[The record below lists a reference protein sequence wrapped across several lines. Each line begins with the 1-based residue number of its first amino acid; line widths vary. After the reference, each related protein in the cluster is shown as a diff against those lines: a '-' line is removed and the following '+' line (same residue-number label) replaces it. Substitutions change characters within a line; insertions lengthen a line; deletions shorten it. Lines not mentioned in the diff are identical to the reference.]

1 MDCQIHRFL
10 DTRLG
15 FANPSRAVFNII
27 LTNTQISHFTHN
39 TKKELLMAFPG
50 FNLDDKVMLI
60 TGSGKGI
67 GRGLA
72 IAAAQMGAKVVLNSR
87 TLSDLEEVAAEI
99 RANGGEAEPVVFDA
113 SKVDDITRGA
123 QEAIDIWGR
132 VDILVNNAGTNRP
145 KPALEVTEEDWD
157 VIYDLNLKGLF
168 FLTQTLVKPMIERK
182 YGRIIN
188 LASTMGLVG
197 GPLRTAYSGSKGGV
211 VLLTK
216 GLAVEWGP
224 HNVTVN
230 AVAPAFTRTPL
241 ANVLLQNEEFYKD
254 VVSRI
259 PMGRVGEVDEVVGA
273 ILFLA
278 SDAAGWVTG
287 QTLAVDGGWTAW

>member
-1 MDCQIHRFL
+1 
-10 DTRLG
+10 
-15 FANPSRAVFNII
+15 
-27 LTNTQISHFTHN
+27 
-39 TKKELLMAFPG
+39 MAFPG
-50 FNLDDKVMLI
+50 FQLTDKVMLI
-60 TGSGKGI
+60 TGAGKGI

-72 IAAAQMGAKVVLNSR
+72 IAAAQQGAQVILNSR
-87 TLSDLEEVAAEI
+87 TRSDLEEVADEI
-99 RANGGEAEPVVFDA
+99 RAAGGKAEPVVFDV
-113 SKVDDITRGA
+113 SKMDEIRRGA
-123 QEAIDIWGR
+123 QEAIDVWGR

-157 VIYDLNLKGLF
+157 AIYDLNLKGLF

-182 YGRIIN
+182 YGRIISI
-188 LASTMGLVG
+188 ASTMGLVG

-211 VLLTK
+211 VMLTK
-216 GLAVEWGP
+216 GLAVEWAP

-241 ANVLLQNEEFYKD
+241 ANVLLQRKEFYQD

-259 PMGRVGEVDEVVGA
+259 PMGRVGEVDDVVGA

-278 SDAAGWVTG
+278 SDAAAWLTG
-287 QTLAVDGGWTAW
+287 QTIAVDGGWTAW

>member
-1 MDCQIHRFL
+1 
-10 DTRLG
+10 
-15 FANPSRAVFNII
+15 
-27 LTNTQISHFTHN
+27 
-39 TKKELLMAFPG
+39 MAFPG
-50 FNLDDKVMLI
+50 FNLTGKVMLI

-72 IAAAQMGAKVVLNSR
+72 IAAAQMGASVILNSR
-87 TLSDLEEVAAEI
+87 TLSDLEEVASEI
-99 RANGGEAEPVVFDA
+99 RASGGKAEPVVFDV
-113 SKVDDITRGA
+113 SDIDDIRRGA
-123 QEAIDIWGR
+123 QEAVDIWGQ
-132 VDILVNNAGTNRP
+132 VDVLVNNAGTNRP
-145 KPALEVTEEDWD
+145 KPAVDVTEEDWD
-157 VIYDLNLKGLF
+157 AIYDLNLKGLF
-168 FLTQTLVKPMIERK
+168 FLTQELVKPMLERK
-182 YGRIIN
+182 DGRIIN
-188 LASTMGLVG
+188 IASTMGLVG

-216 GLAVEWGP
+216 GLSVEWAP

-241 ANVLLQNEEFYKD
+241 ADVLLQRKEFYDD

-278 SDAAGWVTG
+278 SDAARWVTG
-287 QTLAVDGGWTAW
+287 QTIAVDGGWTAW